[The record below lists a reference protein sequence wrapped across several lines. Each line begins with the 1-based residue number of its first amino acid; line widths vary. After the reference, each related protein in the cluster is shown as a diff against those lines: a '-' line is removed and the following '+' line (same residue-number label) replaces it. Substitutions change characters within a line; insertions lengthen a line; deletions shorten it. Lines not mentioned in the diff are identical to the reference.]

1 MDYPTNVLLLLLQL
15 LLQRQQ
21 ALAHQDKSLDLTALL
36 REPIVDKEVLAQFQ
50 SHKLVKMYAPELC
63 SVHLRILKSLVA
75 DIFLAGLP
83 GEETQDEVTV
93 ISLANHYYSQR
104 IEELTLDQLPRIRH
118 DMAELLQGWE

>member
-93 ISLANHYYSQR
+93 ISLANHYYNQR